1 MKYILLLIILIG
13 CGTGRM
19 FAQNLEYG
27 AELDTTYMM
36 IGDQQ
41 HLRFKVKSDEA
52 LTVKFPLL
60 KDTVVNGVEIIA
72 GPVRDS
78 VKEKDGKWLF
88 QESYVI
94 TVFDTGVYVIP
105 SVALSVENEDYNR
118 VLRTEPLAFAV
129 NTYKVD
135 EQKGNYD
142 IVAPYHTPVNF
153 AEILPWILWIG
164 GGLLLIALIV
174 WYIVRLRKNKPL
186 FMAEKKVH
194 IPPYDTAIK
203 ELEQLKNEKL
213 WQAGKVKE
221 YYTRLTDTVRQYVAD
236 ELQIPAM
243 EQTSF
248 ETVQALE
255 RIKLADAKEVEKVS
269 AMLQA
274 ADFVKFAKLTPLPDE
289 NVRNLN
295 IAYDFLNHTHDR
307 LKSSQEEKQEEGG
320 EEKREDESEGKQK
333 TIMSEL

>member
-1 MKYILLLIILIG
+1 MKYILLFIALFG
-13 CGTGRM
+13 WGTGCVS
-19 FAQNLEYG
+19 AQNIEYG

-41 HLRFKVKSDEA
+41 HLRFRVKSDNA
-52 LTVKFPLL
+52 LFVRFPLL
-60 KDTVVNGVEIIA
+60 KDTLTKGVEIIA

-78 VKEKDGKWLF
+78 LREKDGKWLF

-94 TVFDTGVYVIP
+94 TVFDTGVYVVP
-105 SVALSVENEDYNR
+105 SYAITIENEDYNS
-118 VLRTEPLAFAV
+118 VLRTEPLAFVV

-135 EQKGNYD
+135 EQQGNYD
-142 IVAPYHTPVNF
+142 VVAPYQTPLNF

-164 GGLLLIALIV
+164 GGLLLVALVV
-174 WYIVRLRKNKPL
+174 WYVIRRKRNKPL
-186 FMAEKKVH
+186 FAAEKKVYV
-194 IPPYDTAIK
+194 PPYVVAMK
-203 ELEQLKNEKL
+203 ELERLKGEKL

-255 RIKLADAKEVEKVS
+255 RNSFVAAGEVEKV
-269 AMLQA
+269 AGMLQT
-274 ADFVKFAKLTPLPDE
+274 ADFVKFAKSTPLPDE
-289 NVRNLN
+289 NMRNLD
-295 IAYDFLNHTHDR
+295 IAYEFLQHTNER
-307 LKSSQEEKQEEGG
+307 LKSSREEQKEETTGTA
-320 EEKREDESEGKQK
+320 SEVVA
-333 TIMSEL
+333 SEL